1 MPVLIA
7 SIEDPKLEIRLEGAL
22 PDYDCSTH
30 EFRLN
35 RPIGDDWLQ
44 YISHLPDPPP
54 LLVRMEGATAFLVF
68 QRSRDAE
75 GFAMWLRQAREE
87 QEHGFRTMRG

>member
-7 SIEDPKLEIRLEGAL
+7 SVEAPKLEIRLEGAL
-22 PDYDCSTH
+22 PVYNNSTH

-44 YISHLPDPPP
+44 YISHVPDPPP
-54 LLVRMEGATAFLVF
+54 LLARKEGATAFLVF

-75 GFAMWLRQAREE
+75 AFAEWLRQAREE

>member
-7 SIEDPKLEIRLEGAL
+7 SVEDPKLEIRLEGVL
-22 PDYDCSTH
+22 PDYNRSTH
-30 EFRLN
+30 EFRLD

-44 YISHLPDPPP
+44 YISHVPDPPP
-54 LLVRMEGATAFLVF
+54 VLVREEGTTAFLVF
-68 QRSRDAE
+68 QSSRDAE
-75 GFAMWLRQAREE
+75 DFAEWLRQAREE

>member
-7 SIEDPKLEIRLEGAL
+7 CVENPAIDIRLEGSL
-22 PDYDCSTH
+22 PDYDSSTH

-44 YISHLPDPPP
+44 YIRHVPNPPP
-54 LLVRMEGATAFLVF
+54 LVVRKEGVTAFVVF
-68 QRSRDAE
+68 ERATDAQAFRD
-75 GFAMWLRQAREE
+75 WLQQAREE
-87 QEHGFRTMRG
+87 QEHGYRTMRG

>member
-7 SIEDPKLEIRLEGAL
+7 SVEDPSMDIRLEGAL
-22 PDYDCSTH
+22 PDHDGSTH
-30 EFRLN
+30 EFKLN

-44 YISHLPDPPP
+44 YIRHVPNPPP
-54 LLVRMEGATAFLVF
+54 LLVRIDGATAFVVF
-68 QRSRDAE
+68 DKVHEAEAFRD
-75 GFAMWLRQAREE
+75 WLQQAREE

>member
-7 SIEDPKLEIRLEGAL
+7 SVQDPTLEIRLEGAL
-22 PDYDCSTH
+22 PDYNSSTH

-44 YISHLPDPPP
+44 YISHVPDPPP
-54 LLVRMEGATAFLVF
+54 LLVRREGATAFLIF
-68 QRSRDAE
+68 ERSGDAE
-75 GFAMWLRQAREE
+75 RFAEWLQQAREE